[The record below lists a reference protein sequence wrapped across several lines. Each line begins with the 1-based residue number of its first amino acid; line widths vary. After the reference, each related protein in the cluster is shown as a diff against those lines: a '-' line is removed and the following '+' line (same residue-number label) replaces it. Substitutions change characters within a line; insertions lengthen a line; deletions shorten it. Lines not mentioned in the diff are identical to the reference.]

1 MRSNYAQETKLHC
14 RTKQGANGK
23 TIIESM
29 FFTPPLK
36 LIEPIYDGDIANLM
50 VLNVSAGLME
60 GDKQDIVFDIS
71 SNSKLRVTSQSY
83 EKIHN
88 TQDGYAMRETTIN
101 IADNAF
107 FSYMPLPCIP
117 FANST
122 FKNSTTIHL
131 KKDSV
136 LHYGEIF
143 CAGRVARDEIFA
155 FKNFH
160 QNIYVYKHNELLFY
174 DNMNLCPDSMDLR
187 NMCAFD
193 NYTHY
198 LCFIAYDKHMDIAYL
213 QEQIDKSKLNAAI
226 STNNDMIIVKALAN
240 ESEPLIDLQSELTKI
255 S

>member
-1 MRSNYAQETKLHC
+1 MRSSYAQETKLHC

-36 LIEPIYDGDIANLM
+36 LIEPIYEGDIANLM

-60 GDKQDIVFDIS
+60 GDKQDIVFDIA
-71 SNSKLRVTSQSY
+71 SNSKLKVTSQSY
-83 EKIHN
+83 EKVHD
-88 TQDGYAMRETTIN
+88 TQNGYAMRNTTIN
-101 IADNAF
+101 IANNAF

-117 FANST
+117 FANSS

-131 KKDSV
+131 HEDSI

-155 FKNFH
+155 FKHFQ
-160 QNIYVYKHNELLFY
+160 QNIHVYKNNDLLFY
-174 DNMNLCPDSMDLR
+174 DNMNLRPDSMDLR

-193 NYTHY
+193 GYTHY
-198 LCFIAYDKHMDIAYL
+198 LCLIAYDKRMDITYL
-213 QEQIDKSKLNAAI
+213 QEQIDKTTLNAAI
-226 STNNDMIIVKALAN
+226 TTNGDMIIIKALAN
-240 ESEPLIDLQSELTKI
+240 ESEPLLDLQNILTKL